1 MIKELSEENQKKIEK
16 LVISKNFSE
25 IEKLIFSLKKKEQ
38 ENPFILNLLGVC
50 KISKR
55 VSNQEIAKEEAKKSQ
70 ELFKKA
76 YEKDNNF
83 IDALYNLAEVSLKT
97 LNYDDAVIYLNNHL
111 QKVIYDFRTV
121 FFLARIHFHLGEI
134 QKTINYYKSLK

>member
-111 QKVIYDFRTV
+111 P
-121 FFLARIHFHLGEI
+121 
-134 QKTINYYKSLK
+134 